1 MMLKEISIIIPAYN
15 EEKRIKNTL
24 NSLYKV
30 FGDYIKILVI
40 SNGSIDNT
48 INILK
53 KENKKHP
60 NLKFL
65 DFPNKLGKGGAI
77 LEGLKIVNENY
88 IGFIDA
94 DDAFDL
100 EYIKKILNKLNDY
113 DCIIASKWKGRNFF
127 QIDEPFL
134 RKILSRVWNL
144 LAKIFLGLNY
154 TDTQAGAKFFRK
166 EAIDKIGFN
175 FISKGF
181 AFDIELLNK
190 IKRKKFRIKEIYV
203 PSKFIEGS
211 TFSLKYCPYML
222 IDLIKI
228 WLSR

>member
-175 FISKGF
+175 FI
-181 AFDIELLNK
+181 
-190 IKRKKFRIKEIYV
+190 
-203 PSKFIEGS
+203 
-211 TFSLKYCPYML
+211 
-222 IDLIKI
+222 
-228 WLSR
+228 